1 MARFFNSSIVSFTT
15 RMGWGNSES
24 NLDVELVDCVLD
36 GDSFDPPVIGSPAS
50 FEYDSFNF
58 YGITDTY
65 RRDHSTSGY
74 PKYSVQLNNGLHI
87 FGGVELILNDY
98 YGSVNDVPNLLNIFG
113 HLEQTIGFGSSGVNS
128 AGMSWSLIA
137 STATTLINNISG
149 STYGGPIKYKGYKFK
164 VDLSN
169 LPSIPSYYRIN
180 SDNISLI
187 DFVSDVCE
195 AGGHDFFV
203 RINKPTVGEA
213 SAGWSGTFEVVTVS
227 RIDEPVPG
235 KVEEFIESAT
245 CILSKNYGQEVRK
258 DAHSKFVV
266 GANLERIY
274 FNYPQ
279 TGGNNS
285 FSGDAEITAAEYGN
299 DTVLPYLGED
309 VNGNVIIGW
318 TPEAQP
324 DEYFFNIDISDI
336 DTPLDTQ
343 TYLCSLA
350 ELRAAKKGRGSWER
364 FLAERNCNAYL
375 IKPGGG
381 STAYFLSNYGIT
393 EWFQATVAPYGNL
406 YKIPKYGFAYLI
418 SKVGLSAALAEYTGN
433 SEFLTYPHTGIV
445 NPYYQR
451 AARLRINT
459 GWEVPFT
466 RMFESDLYTRA
477 QSNATLLQAY
487 NLFKEKLGI
496 DFYADGYM
504 KHNQLNYGSRYEDV
518 DLGQFTDST
527 GNQLFKKIKDLA
539 DNYYGKRFMVSIPF
553 TLAAYEPESYNIRM
567 SQEAVNE
574 GYLDE
579 SVWATA
585 YSAGLIPDISGLNT
599 LLTPDY
605 KFYSFVKYQDCVI
618 LDSGGAIYSMLYD
631 FSEVSNSDKIF
642 STPVSSGTYD
652 VYDCWVKCSVM
663 DKIVFQDNT
672 TLYGPRAIIETPGM
686 IRPNA
691 RDYPSY
697 AKGLLQAVNT
707 YAKQQGGVFYED
719 YDIDDEFINKQM
731 DKVGSDELIFHDDQ
745 DILYADLYAIPLRSR
760 LLSYG
765 PWYAIGASGKVV
777 YERNTELN
785 PWNYGGFTAMNNAGN
800 ARVSDGITNQTFGE
814 NGSVTVPGSPT
825 IMVGDELI
833 AGGPY
838 VTDVSCNF
846 DNNGTTTTYNFQTWT
861 SHRSLSK
868 LNNYNTDRIQ
878 RLSKVS
884 REIRSNF
891 REGLRSGR
899 YKGLGDFYNKLGG
912 RIIDLNEYSRRD
924 RPSTSHRMIVAE
936 AYDNACTVVIQPS
949 YNTSAQLYTDY
960 VNKSAMSLDG
970 LFRPFSTTTHE
981 IMPVFTVPAD
991 TDEIATSL
999 KLNQFQRD
1007 QDTNYITRD
1016 VVIKDWGLNT
1026 ITPDESGAMPTTS
1039 FSTYRGLG
1047 LRLPAVGVGWG
1058 YDIDGLPVPA
1068 NPDNPDE
1075 FMDGHR
1081 YKMSEWKAG
1090 PIDLRWDESRGVWTA
1105 TGSGG
1110 GNRIRFVIE
1119 EVYCP
1124 DGYDITELYV
1134 RVRYTYYDGGCGKTP
1149 PGVDGYDGL
1158 IDVYDSCVLSY
1169 YVAEDLIGREGSATY
1184 FYPKSESAYDTCTPR
1199 WIVDSIC
1206 GEPTCA

>member
-15 RMGWGNSES
+15 RMGWGNNES

-36 GDSFDPPVIGSPAS
+36 GDSFDPPTIGSPAS
-50 FEYDSFNF
+50 FEYDSFSF

-137 STATTLINNISG
+137 STAATLINNISG

-213 SAGWSGTFEVVTVS
+213 AAGWSGTFEVVTVS
-227 RIDEPVPG
+227 RINEPTPG
-235 KVEEFIESAT
+235 KVEEFIESAQ
-245 CILSKNYGQEVRK
+245 CVLSKNYGQEVRK

-285 FSGDAEITAAEYGN
+285 FSDGEITAAEYGN
-299 DTVLPYLGED
+299 DTILPYLGEN
-309 VNGNVIIGW
+309 VEGNVIIGW
-318 TPEAQP
+318 TPEDQP
-324 DEYFFNIDISDI
+324 DEYYFDIDISDI

-343 TYLCSLA
+343 SYTCSLG
-350 ELRAAKKGRGSWER
+350 ELRAAKKGRSSWER
-364 FLAERNCNAYL
+364 FLSERNCNEYM
-375 IKPGGG
+375 ISPTGEYTG
-381 STAYFLSNYGIT
+381 YFLLDYGAPGRFYDNI
-393 EWFQATVAPYGNL
+393 EPYGDL
-406 YKIPKYGFAYLI
+406 YYIPKYGYMYLV
-418 SKVGLSAALAEYTGN
+418 SKVGAYATTVYTTATSSILS
-433 SEFLTYPHTGIV
+433 YPHNSGE
-445 NPYYQR
+445 NPYFQR
-451 AARLRINT
+451 ASQLRINT
-459 GWEVPFT
+459 GWDVQFT
-466 RMFESDLYTRA
+466 RMFEDDLYTK
-477 QSNATLLQAY
+477 SLSVPLLATAY
-487 NLFKEKLGI
+487 QEFKDNLGG
-496 DFYADGYM
+496 DFFSDGYLT
-504 KHNQLNYGSRYEDV
+504 KRQLQYGSRYEDV

-579 SVWATA
+579 SVWSTA
-585 YSAGLIPDISGLNT
+585 YSAGLIPDISGINT

-605 KFYSFVKYQDCVI
+605 KFYSFVKYENCVI
-618 LDSGGAIYSMLYD
+618 LDSGGSIYSMEYD

-642 STPVSSGTYD
+642 STPYSSGTYD
-652 VYDCWVKCSVM
+652 IYDCWVKCNVM

-672 TLYGPRAIIETPGM
+672 TLYGPRAVIETPGV
-686 IRPNA
+686 IKSNN
-691 RDYPSY
+691 RDYPTY
-697 AKGLLQAVNT
+697 AKALLAT
-707 YAKQQGGVFYED
+707 YNNYGKQQGGVFYAD
-719 YDIDDEFINKQM
+719 TGIDNDFIKRQL
-731 DKVGSDELIFHDDQ
+731 DKVGGDDAIFHDDD
-745 DILYADLYAIPLRSR
+745 DIVYADLYAVPLRSR

-785 PWNYGGFTAMNNAGN
+785 PWNYGGFTAMNNAGF
-800 ARVSDGITNQTFGE
+800 ARVTDGITNQTFGE

-825 IMVGDELI
+825 IMIGDELI

-838 VTDVSCNF
+838 VTDVSCSF
-846 DNNGTTTTYNFQTWT
+846 DSNGTTTTYNFQTWT

-868 LNNYNTDRIQ
+868 LNNHNTDRIQ

-899 YKGLGDFYNKLGG
+899 YKGVGDFYNKLSG

-924 RPSTSHRMIVAE
+924 RSTTSHRMLSAE
-936 AYDNACTVVIQPS
+936 VSEASCTVVIQPT
-949 YNTSAQLYTDY
+949 YNAGAQVYTNHNS
-960 VNKSAMSLDG
+960 VASMSIDG
-970 LFRPFSTTTHE
+970 MFRPFSTSDNLY
-981 IMPVFTVPAD
+981 MPSFTIPVETGQPC
-991 TDEIATSL
+991 TSL
-999 KLNQFQRD
+999 DLNPFCRD
-1007 QDTNYITRD
+1007 MDIKYITQGTG
-1016 VVIKDWGLNT
+1016 IPDWGMNT
-1026 ITPDESGAMPTTS
+1026 IQPDNSGDIS
-1039 FSTYRGLG
+1039 IYEFSDYRGLG
-1047 LRLPAVGVGWG
+1047 VRLPAVGVGWG
-1058 YDIDGLPVPA
+1058 RSNNGTPIPA
-1068 NPDNPDE
+1068 STGNADE

-1081 YKMSEWKAG
+1081 YKMNEWKAG
-1090 PIDLRWDESRGVWTA
+1090 PVDLRWDEDFGTWGGLSLQMGIAAVDIGAPDHLCDVRSGSIYRYYPHGPDESGRILSQT
-1105 TGSGG
+1105 TG
-1110 GNRIRFVIE
+1110 
-1119 EVYCP
+1119 Y
-1124 DGYDITELYV
+1124 
-1134 RVRYTYYDGGCGKTP
+1134 
-1149 PGVDGYDGL
+1149 
-1158 IDVYDSCVLSY
+1158 VYDSSVGIIESGTLVY
-1169 YVAEDLIGREGSATY
+1169 YYNVYG
-1184 FYPKSESAYDTCTPR
+1184 KNH
-1199 WIVDSIC
+1199 IVYAACSPDDSGI
-1206 GEPTCA
+1206 AIMNHYRNNL

>member
-1 MARFFNSSIVSFTT
+1 MARFLNSSISSFTT

-24 NLDVELVDCVLD
+24 SLDVELVDCVLD
-36 GDSFDPPVIGSPAS
+36 GDSFDPPTIGSPVN
-50 FEYDSFNF
+50 FEYDSFSF

-65 RRDHSTSGY
+65 RRDHSTSGF

-98 YGSVNDVPNLLNIFG
+98 YGSVNSVPNLLNVFG

-137 STATTLINNISG
+137 STVATLVNNISG
-149 STYGGPIKYKGYKFK
+149 STYGGPIKYKGFKFK

-195 AGGHDFFV
+195 AGGHDFFI
-203 RINKPTVGEA
+203 RINKPTVGEEA
-213 SAGWSGTFEVVTVS
+213 AGWAGTFEVVTVS
-227 RIDEPVPG
+227 RISEPTPG
-235 KVEEFIESAT
+235 KVEEFIESAQ
-245 CILSKNYGQEVRK
+245 CVLSKNYGQEVRK

-279 TGGNNS
+279 TGGNNL
-285 FSGDAEITAAEYGN
+285 FSGDGEVTASEYGN
-299 DTVLPYLGED
+299 DTILPYFGED
-309 VNGNVIIGW
+309 VDGNVIIGW
-318 TPEAQP
+318 TPEDQP
-324 DEYFFNIDISDI
+324 TEYYFDIDISDI
-336 DTPLDTQ
+336 DTPLDTESY
-343 TYLCSLA
+343 TCSLS
-350 ELRAAKKGRGSWER
+350 ELRAAKKGRSSWER
-364 FLAERNCNAYL
+364 FLAERNCNEFL
-375 IKPGGG
+375 INPTGDYTG
-381 STAYFLSNYGIT
+381 YFLLDYGAPGRFYDNI
-393 EWFQATVAPYGNL
+393 EPYGDL
-406 YKIPKYGFAYLI
+406 YYIPKYGYMYLV
-418 SKVGLSAALAEYTGN
+418 SKVGDYATTVYTTPTSSILS
-433 SEFLTYPHTGIV
+433 YPHNSGE
-445 NPYYQR
+445 NPYFQR
-451 AARLRINT
+451 ASMLRINT
-459 GWEVPFT
+459 GWEIPFT
-466 RMFESDLYTRA
+466 RMFESDLYTK
-477 QSNATLLQAY
+477 SLSVPLLATAY
-487 NLFKEKLGI
+487 REFKDNLGG
-496 DFYADGYM
+496 DFFSDGYLT
-504 KHNQLNYGSRYEDV
+504 KRQLQYASRYEDI

-567 SQEAVNE
+567 SQEAINE

-585 YSAGLIPDISGLNT
+585 YSAGLIPDISGINT

-605 KFYSFVKYQDCVI
+605 KFYSFVKYEDCVI
-618 LDSGGAIYSMLYD
+618 LDSGGSIYSMDYD
-631 FSEVSNSDKIF
+631 FSEVSNADKIF
-642 STPVSSGTYD
+642 GTPHSSGSYSI
-652 VYDCWVKCSVM
+652 YDCWVKCNVM

-672 TLYGPRAIIETPGM
+672 TLYGPRAIIETPGAVK
-686 IRPNA
+686 NNN

-697 AKGLLQAVNT
+697 AKALLAAYNT
-707 YAKQQGGVFYED
+707 YGKQQGGVFYAD
-719 YDIDDEFINKQM
+719 TGIDNDFIKRQL
-731 DKVGSDELIFHDDQ
+731 DKVGGDDAIYHDDD
-745 DILYADLYAIPLRSR
+745 DIVYADLYAVPLRSR

-765 PWYAIGASGKVV
+765 PWYAVGASGKVV
-777 YERNTELN
+777 YERNLELN
-785 PWNYGGFTAMNNAGN
+785 PWNYGGFTAMNNAGY
-800 ARVSDGITNQTFGE
+800 ARVTDGITNQTFGE

-825 IMVGDELI
+825 IMIGEELI
-833 AGGPY
+833 SGGPY
-838 VTDVSCNF
+838 VTDISCNF
-846 DNNGTTTTYNFQTWT
+846 DSNGTTTTYNFQTWT
-861 SHRSLSK
+861 THRSLSK
-868 LNNYNTDRIQ
+868 LNSYNTDRIQ

-899 YKGLGDFYNKLGG
+899 YKGVGDFYNKLSG

-924 RPSTSHRMIVAE
+924 RSTTSHRMLSAE
-936 AYDNACTVVIQPS
+936 VSAASCTVVIQPT
-949 YNTSAQLYTDY
+949 YNAGAQIYTDNDS
-960 VNKSAMSLDG
+960 VASMSIDG
-970 LFRPFSTTTHE
+970 MFRPFSTSSS
-981 IMPVFTVPAD
+981 IYMPSFTIPVETGLPG
-991 TDEIATSL
+991 TSID
-999 KLNQFQRD
+999 LNPFHRD
-1007 QDTNYITRD
+1007 MDIKYITQGTG
-1016 VVIKDWGLNT
+1016 IPDWGLNT
-1026 ITPDESGAMPTTS
+1026 IQPDNSGEIS
-1039 FSTYRGLG
+1039 FSEFPDYRGIG
-1047 LRLPAVGVGWG
+1047 LRLPAIGVGWG
-1058 YDIDGLPVPA
+1058 YDVDGLPVPA
-1068 NPDNPDE
+1068 DPDNPDE

-1105 TGSGG
+1105 TGGGG
-1110 GNRIRFVIE
+1110 GNRIRFVVE

-1134 RVRYTYYDGGCGKTP
+1134 RVRYTYYDGGCNKTP
-1149 PGVDGYDGL
+1149 PGVNDYDGL

-1184 FYPKSESAYDTCTPR
+1184 FYPKTESDYDTCTPR